1 MEFARRNVAN
11 SAEMIHAII
20 YNFAASLSCN
30 IRQTVLDN
38 GAFSKPSFSS
48 GELRRNRANVDTTNA
63 KIRQEKL
70 KTKDIQN
77 EEGNGEGTGCI
88 KGVLSEMCH

>member
-1 MEFARRNVAN
+1 MEFAPRNVAN

-30 IRQTVLDN
+30 IRQTILDN

-48 GELRRNRANVDTTNA
+48 GEEGTERMLTLQMQKYARRN
-63 KIRQEKL
+63 
-70 KTKDIQN
+70 
-77 EEGNGEGTGCI
+77 
-88 KGVLSEMCH
+88 